1 MIWYWNS
8 SALLLLD
15 VDSIVWIV
23 RKTIIRM
30 VLTIAIRTARNWV
43 LPYVQF
49 VIELFSLSSSES
61 SSVYFVQVFFFKPIH
76 INALSSVKTF
86 GYLLFCMSSIWIS
99 HGCMC
104 LPSKCHYEFYTSEPL
119 NFPSVTLRMLAWNLL
134 KTMYMVSNCY
144 NILIYVS
151 FVCCIVLRLA
161 VELFVL
167 LLQRRR
173 SGPDSVGGASFR
185 SRHESEGEG
194 AWGQVFKI
202 VEQLKALWV
211 FNFVNNSG
219 EGHPSGCFA
228 PVFGCRRCCRQ

>member
-1 MIWYWNS
+1 M
-8 SALLLLD
+8 L
-15 VDSIVWIV
+15 
-23 RKTIIRM
+23 
-30 VLTIAIRTARNWV
+30 
-43 LPYVQF
+43 
-49 VIELFSLSSSES
+49 
-61 SSVYFVQVFFFKPIH
+61 
-76 INALSSVKTF
+76 LSSVKTF

-104 LPSKCHYEFYTSEPL
+104 LPSKCHYGFYTSEPL

-202 VEQLKALWV
+202 VKQLKALWV